1 MSYGGREAG
10 KDLQGRP
17 HSHETEPL
25 EIPVSFSH
33 VPSGLER
40 GENMAAVRSAWGP
53 SCRGTQQGRLLPAS
67 HSAVDAC
74 ELRGCCSPEAPV
86 PFSPADLMSHSC
98 SS

>member
-1 MSYGGREAG
+1 MSYVELEVG

-40 GENMAAVRSAWGP
+40 GENMAAVHSAWGL
-53 SCRGTQQGRLLPAS
+53 SCRGT
-67 HSAVDAC
+67 
-74 ELRGCCSPEAPV
+74 
-86 PFSPADLMSHSC
+86 
-98 SS
+98 